1 MKHVLRLFSGTIRY
15 LRTRKTALAG
25 RFMIHPAASSA
36 GSAVEYHGGVQPIKS
51 R

>member
-15 LRTRKTALAG
+15 LRTRKTCLRDAST
-25 RFMIHPAASSA
+25 IHPAASSA
-36 GSAVEYHGGVQPIKS
+36 DSAVEYHGGVQPIKS